1 MPDHVSLR
9 RTGLPRTAL
18 LLAFAATAA
27 LLLAAVAAA
36 ASKGA
41 ATTSDRVTVARGD
54 PVQIALAL
62 DHSSPI
68 GAGFTE
74 GIRNAIQM
82 AVEARPTIRGH
93 AVQLN
98 DFDAP
103 CGSFADVGP
112 TDVGVAKAVV
122 DNPQN
127 LGVIGQMCS
136 ESFGGPN
143 CPTPLVTPLS
153 IYEAAGIVT
162 INGSATGTC
171 LPQVGPTVFNR
182 TIVLDAT
189 FDAWYAAVQALPSD
203 IDWANAYTLR
213 FGKPPT
219 PFADLYYDAAG
230 LLLKQL
236 QRSSD
241 VNGGTLT
248 IDRAALALAV
258 RSTTRYEGVTCTV
271 TLDPAT
277 GNRIDDP
284 AALSACAAETED
296 DD

>member
-1 MPDHVSLR
+1 MSTDTSRSHVA
-9 RTGLPRTAL
+9 LPRAVL
-18 LLAFAATAA
+18 LLV
-27 LLLAAVAAA
+27 AVAAA
-36 ASKGA
+36 ALVLATSVLAKASGA
-41 ATTSDRVTVARGD
+41 TASQVTVDRGE
-54 PVQIALAL
+54 PVQIAAPL

-82 AVEARPTIRGH
+82 AVEARPVIKGH
-93 AVQLN
+93 RVQVN

-112 TDVGVAKAVV
+112 TDVAVAKSVV

-127 LGVIGQMCS
+127 VGVIGQMCS
-136 ESFGGPN
+136 EAFGGPN
-143 CPTPLVTPLS
+143 CVTPLVTPLS
-153 IYEAAGIVT
+153 VYEGAGIVT

-171 LPQVGPTVFNR
+171 LPQIGPTVFNR
-182 TIVLDAT
+182 TTVVDAT

-203 IDWANAYTLR
+203 IDWAKAYALR
-213 FGKPPT
+213 FGKAPT
-219 PFADLYYDAAG
+219 PFADLYFDAAG

-236 QRSSD
+236 QQSSS
-241 VNGGTLT
+241 VAGGNLT
-248 IDRAALALAV
+248 IDRTALARAV
-258 RSTTRYEGVTCTV
+258 RDTTLYEGITCTV

-284 AALSACAAETED
+284 AALAACAAGVD